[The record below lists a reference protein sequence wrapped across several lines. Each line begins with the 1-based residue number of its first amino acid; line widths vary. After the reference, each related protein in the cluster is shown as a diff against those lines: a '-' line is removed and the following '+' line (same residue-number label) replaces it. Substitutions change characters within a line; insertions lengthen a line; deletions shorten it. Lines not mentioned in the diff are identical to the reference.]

1 MLTSNIAHAYASMY
15 RNSFHIYYN
24 KITNDYGKDER
35 TMRLLI
41 KNACLTTHE
50 KRLEGHWLLCTNG
63 KIEDFGPMDSCPDV
77 GEVIDAKG
85 MNVLPGA
92 IEMHIHGADGVDA
105 MDADMEYIEKISE
118 HLPGTGSTSFLTTTM
133 TAPIEDI
140 ERALMNLADYKYVS
154 GARMLGIHQE
164 GPFIS
169 KKHPGAQDPKHILDP
184 DSDTI
189 HHLQNISGNQIRLIT
204 YAPEEDDGEFLDALK
219 ALDIIPSAGHTDAT
233 FETLKQAQALGLSH
247 VTHLYNGMRGLHHRE
262 PGTVGF
268 SYMSDAYV
276 ELISDGIHSTPEMVK
291 LAYDV
296 ITPDRLVMIT
306 DAMRAQGLPDGEY
319 DLGGQTVHVAGKE
332 ARLADG
338 TLAGSVLTMK
348 QAVRNMREF
357 TSCGWTDIVRMT
369 AYNPAVELGL
379 TDSKGVIRRG
389 ADADLVIYDEDADL
403 KHTIIGGEV
412 YV

>member
-1 MLTSNIAHAYASMY
+1 MQ
-15 RNSFHIYYN
+15 
-24 KITNDYGKDER
+24 
-35 TMRLLI
+35 LLI
-41 KNACLTTHE
+41 KNARLVTHE
-50 KRLEGHWLLCTNG
+50 EILEDHWLLSTDG
-63 KIEDFGPMDSCPDV
+63 KIKDFGPMDSCPDA
-77 GEVIDAKG
+77 GDFIDAKG

-92 IEMHIHGADGVDA
+92 IEMHIHGANGVDA

-118 HLPGTGSTSFLTTTM
+118 HLPRTGSTSFLATTM

-169 KKHPGAQDPKHILDP
+169 MKHPGAQDPQHILAP
-184 DSDTI
+184 DSESI
-189 HHLQNISGNQIRLIT
+189 HHLQDISGNQVRLIT
-204 YAPEEDDGEFLDALK
+204 YAPEEDAGEFLDALK

-233 FETLKQAQALGLSH
+233 YETLKKAQDNGLTH

-262 PGTVGF
+262 PGVVGF

-276 ELISDGIHSTPEMVK
+276 ELISDGIHSKPEMVK
-291 LAYDV
+291 LAFDV
-296 ITPDRLVMIT
+296 ITSDRLVMIT

-319 DLGGQTVHVAGKE
+319 DLGGQAVHVAGDE
-332 ARLADG
+332 ARLSDG

-348 QAVRNMREF
+348 QAVRNMRAF
-357 TSCGWTDIVRMT
+357 TGCGWQDIVRMS

-379 TDSKGVIRRG
+379 TDSKGVIRKG
-389 ADADLVIYDEDADL
+389 ADADLVIYDEEADL
-403 KHTIIGGEV
+403 KHTIIGGEI